1 MKQFVTCLAFCCLLV
16 LGCKESTKN
25 TPQQADSRVDSIQAW
40 VAKGRDNS
48 IDVVIRR
55 SLLLKAFD
63 EVQNR
68 PNDTVKTKLLSDV
81 SLAFLRLNDS
91 AQFRKSNQQALAV
104 ALQISDSTVLGTSY
118 WDLASFY
125 SRNSIID
132 SAYFNYAEAQR
143 IFEAQGNEYFSGRML
158 YNMAVEQ
165 GRVKD
170 YTGSEITT
178 IRAIE
183 LLKPLNKKQQL
194 YNCYNNLGL
203 ITTELKDYERA
214 ADYYGQ
220 ALSYLDNSPGDR
232 TKYLGTLNNLGLVFQ
247 QQGQHSKAISYFE
260 EVLKDPELRAEKP
273 QLYARTLDNLAY
285 SRFKNGAVTRVKADL
300 EEARQVRD
308 SIADYIGLARS
319 KYHLAEFG
327 LAQEDTAA
335 ALAYALEA
343 KEYALQS
350 SNNKRLLETLQ
361 LLTRIDP
368 ENATAHTRE
377 YITLNDS
384 LQQVE
389 RQMRNKFARIRFE
402 TDEFIAENE
411 LLARQR
417 QMWIGIA
424 LGLFIL
430 AVLVFVIIR
439 QRVRNQ
445 KLKFEQQQQQNNEEI
460 FNLMLSQNQK
470 IEEGKQSE
478 QKRISEELHDGILGQ
493 MNGIR
498 MVLLGLNKKTDDSAV
513 SMRSQAIEKLQQV
526 QEEIRTISHEL
537 NDSAYQK
544 FHNFI
549 LSIEDLLKS
558 IASPAG
564 LNYTFDHNGDLEW
577 DAIRGDIKINLYRIV
592 QEGLQNCIKHAE
604 ATEVKLSFD
613 ADENHILVKL
623 RDNGKGFDTKKGKK
637 GIGHKN
643 IRSRVEKLRG
653 SWDVV
658 SAIGAGTTVSVKVP
672 YEIQASGQEMDP
684 FEDAVLQ
691 EA

>member
-1 MKQFVTCLAFCCLLV
+1 
-16 LGCKESTKN
+16 
-25 TPQQADSRVDSIQAW
+25 
-40 VAKGRDNS
+40 
-48 IDVVIRR
+48 
-55 SLLLKAFD
+55 
-63 EVQNR
+63 
-68 PNDTVKTKLLSDV
+68 
-81 SLAFLRLNDS
+81 
-91 AQFRKSNQQALAV
+91 
-104 ALQISDSTVLGTSY
+104 
-118 WDLASFY
+118 
-125 SRNSIID
+125 
-132 SAYFNYAEAQR
+132 
-143 IFEAQGNEYFSGRML
+143 
-158 YNMAVEQ
+158 YNMAVQQ

-183 LLKPLNKKQQL
+183 LLKPLDKKRQL
-194 YNCYNNLGL
+194 YNCYNNLGS
-203 ITTELKDYERA
+203 ITSELKEYERA
-214 ADYYGQ
+214 ADYYRQ
-220 ALSYLDNSPGDR
+220 ALSYLDNSQQDR
-232 TKYLGTLNNLGLVFQ
+232 TKYMGTLNNLGAVFQ
-247 QQGQHSKAISYFE
+247 RQGQHSKAIAYFE
-260 EVLKDPELRAEKP
+260 EVLQDPKLQSDKP

-285 SRFKNGAVTRVKADL
+285 SRFKNGTVAGVKADL

-308 SIADYIGLARS
+308 SISDYIGLARS
-319 KYHLAEFG
+319 AYNIAEFN
-327 LAQEDTAA
+327 LTEKDTAA
-335 ALAYALEA
+335 ALAGAMEA
-343 KEYALQS
+343 KDYALQS

-361 LLTRIDP
+361 LLIRIDP

-377 YITLNDS
+377 YINLNDS
-384 LQQVE
+384 LQQAE
-389 RQMRNKFARIRFE
+389 RQIRDKFARIRFE

-417 QMWIGIA
+417 QLWIGIA
-424 LGLFIL
+424 LGLFLL
-430 AVLVFVIIR
+430 AVLIFVIIR

-445 KLKFEQQQQQNNEEI
+445 KLQFEQQQQQTNEEI

-498 MVLLGLNKKTDDSAV
+498 MVLLGLNKKTDNSAV

-564 LNYTFDHNGDLEW
+564 LEYTFDHNGDLDW

-604 ATEVKLSFD
+604 ATEVVLSFD
-613 ADENHILVKL
+613 ADENHILVQLK
-623 RDNGKGFDTKKGKK
+623 DNGKGFDTKKGKK

-643 IRSRVEKLRG
+643 IKSRVQKLEG
-653 SWDVV
+653 SWDVK
-658 SAIGAGTTVSVKVP
+658 SAIGQGTTVSVKVP
-672 YEIQASGQEMDP
+672 YEVQATGQEMDP
-684 FEDAVLQ
+684 LEDAILQ